1 MKISVIVTNWN
12 GIKLLKKNLENI
24 IINSPE
30 ADEIILADDAST
42 DSSIVF
48 AKDLQKKYSK
58 LKIIEHKNNIG
69 FGENSND
76 AVKTAKG
83 ELIVLL
89 NNDIYPH
96 KNYIKNSIKHFND
109 SNVFGVGFSE
119 LGHENWARIY
129 WGEGY
134 LQHEPGLEVS
144 KTHISAW
151 VSGGSSIIRKKH
163 YIKLGGFDPIY
174 EPFYS
179 EDLDLGLRA
188 WKSGYTLLWEPK
200 SVVEH
205 KHEST
210 MSKFPKRSLDYVKE
224 RNRLLSVLRNIT
236 DKKLL
241 KSNKFGQFLRVI
253 SGPNYIK
260 IIRSAKKRIKTFP
273 KPIVFPKLTD
283 QEILKLFNK

>member
-30 ADEIILADDAST
+30 ADEIIFADDAST
-42 DSSIVF
+42 DSSISF

-58 LKIIEHKNNIG
+58 LKIIEHKKNVG

-83 ELIVLL
+83 ELVVLL

-96 KNYIKNSIKHFND
+96 KNYIKNSIKHFNNQ
-109 SNVFGVGFSE
+109 NVFGVGFAE

-134 LQHEPGLEVS
+134 LQHEPGLDVS

-163 YIKLGGFDPIY
+163 FIKLGGFDPIY

-224 RNRLLSVLRNIT
+224 RNRLLTVLRNIT

-260 IIRSAKKRIKTFP
+260 IIRSAKKRIHTFP
-273 KPIVFPKLTD
+273 KPIVFPKFTD
-283 QEILKLFNK
+283 HEILNKFK